1 MLQEV
6 NDLNEIGHSDSAST
20 KEYLLGRK
28 IHGKM
33 PTNNRT
39 ALYLRVSTVDQKP
52 DLQFDGLRGYAAR
65 AGLEIVREFLDVAVS
80 GRKQGRP
87 QLNAL
92 MQAARNYAFDCVLV
106 WKFDRFARSTQHLLM
121 ALEEFD
127 HLGIRFVS
135 IQDQID
141 TTSPMGKALFT
152 LIGAMAELE
161 SSLISERV
169 SAGMKAAKVR
179 GKHLGRPRTPAFVVA
194 RIEQL
199 AKTTDLSVRGIQQ
212 EISAEIGRG
221 VVGDIVKRVRQNPAA
236 H

>member
-1 MLQEV
+1 MEAMAAGREV
-6 NDLNEIGHSDSAST
+6 SEKGVASAAR
-20 KEYLLGRK
+20 KCLIYHDWRGRIWLAEKVYILGRK

-39 ALYLRVSTVDQKP
+39 AIYLRVSTADQKP
-52 DLQFDGLRGYAAR
+52 DLQFDGLRAYAAR

-87 QLNAL
+87 QLDAL
-92 MQAARNYAFDCVLV
+92 MQAARNYAFDGVLV

-141 TTSPMGKALFT
+141 TTSPMGKAML
-152 LIGAMAELE
+152 
-161 SSLISERV
+161 
-169 SAGMKAAKVR
+169 GM
-179 GKHLGRPRTPAFVVA
+179 
-194 RIEQL
+194 
-199 AKTTDLSVRGIQQ
+199 
-212 EISAEIGRG
+212 
-221 VVGDIVKRVRQNPAA
+221 
-236 H
+236 